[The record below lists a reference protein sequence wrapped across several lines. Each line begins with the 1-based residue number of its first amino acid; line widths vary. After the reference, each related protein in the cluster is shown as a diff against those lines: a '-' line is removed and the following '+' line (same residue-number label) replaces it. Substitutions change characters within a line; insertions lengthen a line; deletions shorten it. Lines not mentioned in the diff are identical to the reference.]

1 MMRKALVVALLVVG
15 WMSASAQPGP
25 AIRREV
31 RITAQQ
37 VQINPPAYVFL
48 ITNLTDVPLA
58 SIDIGRWLGD
68 PNTIG
73 KRGYG
78 IIAGALNRP
87 TRMGVPPGWTT
98 LIGGSGGTSYFGYGW
113 ETTDVSKAIKPG
125 ESRCD
130 FRVDLPVF
138 VPPKTPLYGNGIL
151 LAQTDF
157 DKVPFLVIWR
167 DGGNDGRCDR
177 DAPHDEVRL
186 ATLFSLAPDR
196 WSGTHVI
203 GDESPFVIYA

>member
-1 MMRKALVVALLVVG
+1 MRKSLVVALLMLG
-15 WMSASAQPGP
+15 WAPASAQPGP
-25 AIRREV
+25 TIRREV

-48 ITNLTDVPLA
+48 ITNLADVPLVT
-58 SIDIGRWLGD
+58 IGIGRKAGGS
-68 PNTIG
+68 NTIDD
-73 KRGYG
+73 KREHG
-78 IIAGALNRP
+78 IIVGAQNTP
-87 TRMGVPPGWTT
+87 SRMMVPPGWTT

-113 ETTDVSKAIKPG
+113 QTTDVSKAIKPG

-138 VPPKTPLYGNGIL
+138 VPPKVPLYVDKIL

-167 DGGNDGRCDR
+167 DGETTEG
-177 DAPHDEVRL
+177 VIV
-186 ATLFSLAPDR
+186 
-196 WSGTHVI
+196 THRMI
-203 GDESPFVIYA
+203 K